1 MKNPSYDLAL
11 FELRGL
17 DETNI
22 TEQLCVVGNDIYK
35 INMLTTQ
42 IQVYNNSLFEFA
54 YLFDV
59 WVNQLNINF
68 QINYHLL
75 RFGYAHLQ

>member
-22 TEQLCVVGNDIYK
+22 TEQLSVVGNDIYK

-42 IQVYNNSLFEFA
+42 IQVDNNSLFEFA

-59 WVNQLNINF
+59 WVNQLNINI
-68 QINYHLL
+68 QINSHLL
-75 RFGYAHLQ
+75 RFGCAHFQ